1 MTSQIPEP
9 GGCLLSTQIAPA
21 VWVVTRRNTT
31 GDTYRL
37 EVFGGPRDGYLIPHL
52 SLAGA
57 QAEHARVVKNLGGES
72 Q

>member
-1 MTSQIPEP
+1 MTTQTPEP
-9 GGCLLSTQIAPA
+9 GAVLLATQVAPA
-21 VWVVTRRNTT
+21 ARVVTRRHPH

-57 QAEHARVVKNLGGES
+57 RAEHARVVKELGGES
-72 Q
+72 A